1 MHLQAVL
8 LCVQRPEYA
17 RHCNFAVLVLL
28 VGMQSQS
35 LRTSRNRDGC
45 ALLRS
50 AERAFCKNAKPASA
64 RYRTTGLGCVQQALA
79 RQGSLYIQRHCLQEL
94 VGRSP
99 NPAFCI
105 RWMQA
110 AHLCQ
115 MLFQHSAGVRSHHG
129 SVMFTGIGIAPQ
141 QAEHARQICNAVRV
155 LAFVRTKALLADAN

>member
-1 MHLQAVL
+1 HNHITVFDETIFVSSMTLYLQA
-8 LCVQRPEYA
+8 
-17 RHCNFAVLVLL
+17 
-28 VGMQSQS
+28 M
-35 LRTSRNRDGC
+35 
-45 ALLRS
+45 
-50 AERAFCKNAKPASA
+50 
-64 RYRTTGLGCVQQALA
+64 
-79 RQGSLYIQRHCLQEL
+79 SLYIQRHCLQEL

>member
-64 RYRTTGLGCVQQALA
+64 RYRTTGLGCAQQALA
-79 RQGSLYIQRHCLQEL
+79 RQGSLYIQRHCLQE
-94 VGRSP
+94 S
-99 NPAFCI
+99 
-105 RWMQA
+105 
-110 AHLCQ
+110 
-115 MLFQHSAGVRSHHG
+115 
-129 SVMFTGIGIAPQ
+129 
-141 QAEHARQICNAVRV
+141 
-155 LAFVRTKALLADAN
+155 FVVPEWYHEALLAKAIVSVRIVNSACNCYTGLIKNFSGGCCRDRKASSNRKQTLPHLRHRLCRISSAPNDRRT

>member
-64 RYRTTGLGCVQQALA
+64 RYRTTGLGCAQQALA
-79 RQGSLYIQRHCLQEL
+79 RQGSLYIQRHCLQESFVVPEWYHEAL
-94 VGRSP
+94 FAEAIVPVRIVNSDHNCYTGLIKNFSGGCYSDCTDNANREPTLPHLRRSSCRIPTAP
-99 NPAFCI
+99 ND
-105 RWMQA
+105 R
-110 AHLCQ
+110 
-115 MLFQHSAGVRSHHG
+115 
-129 SVMFTGIGIAPQ
+129 
-141 QAEHARQICNAVRV
+141 
-155 LAFVRTKALLADAN
+155 RT